1 MSKFSRKC
9 EYSFVSLEELISEVM
24 ILFREKCNVQ
34 LVLSYQEVPDIM
46 TALFSTGE
54 FTPFSIDFAYPEM
67 NDYIKEYLISLNHF
81 DNGNMLIEPLWKDR
95 ADRYI
100 DGDPSCVET
109 VFISENV
116 SEKLYDKYVRD
127 GYYTVL
133 FNIEN

>member
-9 EYSFVSLEELISEVM
+9 EYSFVLLEELISEVM

-67 NDYIKEYLISLNHF
+67 NGYTKEYLVSLDHF
-81 DNGNMLIEPLWKDR
+81 DGNSMFVEPLWKDEIGQ
-95 ADRYI
+95 YI
-100 DGDPSCVET
+100 SGDPSCVET
-109 VFISENV
+109 VFISENA
-116 SEKLYDKYVRD
+116 SENLYNKYTRE
-127 GYYTVL
+127 GYHTVL